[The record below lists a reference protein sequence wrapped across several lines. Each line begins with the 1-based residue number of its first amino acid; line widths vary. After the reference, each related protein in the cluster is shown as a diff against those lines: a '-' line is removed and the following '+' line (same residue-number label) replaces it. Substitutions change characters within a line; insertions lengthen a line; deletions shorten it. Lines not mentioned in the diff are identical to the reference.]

1 MTAVD
6 NRGAGL
12 GYRDPAT
19 IVDLPLVPDSA
30 PEAQLV
36 IPDGNLT
43 IKRSILPGGVRLL
56 TQTMTGS
63 ESTAIGFWFGVG
75 SRDESPNDAGV
86 SHFLEHLLFKGTGE
100 LSALDI
106 ARRFDGVG
114 ADWNAATTMES
125 TYYWSHMVETDVPT
139 LLPTLVQMV
148 TDAALRQRDVDIE
161 RGVILDELAM
171 AEDSSSDVLFQ
182 NYAALLYPDASLGRP
197 VGGTPTTVLSMG
209 RDTIADIYRDR
220 YRPRT
225 LVVAVAGA
233 VNHDQFAEMLLDALE
248 DSPWQLNG
256 DSPAPRRTN
265 DLVTDLS
272 LRDPKGG
279 ARNMVI
285 EREVEQAHVVVGG
298 PHLPAS
304 DPLAPV
310 SSVLL
315 NILGGGMSSRLFQEI
330 RERRGLAYSA
340 FAYSSSFTGAGSF
353 GLYASCAPQRLQ
365 EVQKLLWGELE
376 EMAEHGPTEEEM
388 FRVKGQQR
396 GELRLGLAEAT
407 ARMSR
412 LATSE
417 LRGRV
422 ISTTDSLARIDAVSP
437 NDVQALAES
446 MLQVPKHSAVVTAR
460 S

>member
-56 TQTMTGS
+56 TQTMAGS

-125 TYYWSHMVETDVPT
+125 TYYWSHMVDTDVPT

-304 DPLAPV
+304 DPLAPSV
-310 SSVLL
+310 QCFSTFWEAECHHASSKRFGSAAAWHTPLLLTPVLSRVPAV
-315 NILGGGMSSRLFQEI
+315 LGSML
-330 RERRGLAYSA
+330 
-340 FAYSSSFTGAGSF
+340 
-353 GLYASCAPQRLQ
+353 
-365 EVQKLLWGELE
+365 
-376 EMAEHGPTEEEM
+376 
-388 FRVKGQQR
+388 
-396 GELRLGLAEAT
+396 
-407 ARMSR
+407 
-412 LATSE
+412 
-417 LRGRV
+417 
-422 ISTTDSLARIDAVSP
+422 LARLNGCKRFRNCCGENSRRWLNTAP
-437 NDVQALAES
+437 
-446 MLQVPKHSAVVTAR
+446 PKKKCSV
-460 S
+460 